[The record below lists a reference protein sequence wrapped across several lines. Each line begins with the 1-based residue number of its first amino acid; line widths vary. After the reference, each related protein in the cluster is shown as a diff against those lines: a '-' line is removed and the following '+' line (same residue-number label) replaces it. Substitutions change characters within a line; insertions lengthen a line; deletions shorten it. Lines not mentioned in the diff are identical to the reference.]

1 MDKKKTESVLT
12 PNGYTAI
19 VVNCMSGD
27 YTEKR
32 VVEGVVTA
40 KVRFLVGCENKEDAI
55 DSIQELFDDHYDDI
69 VDNSFFRGGITSLV
83 CSVTDVGENLVVN
96 S

>member
-1 MDKKKTESVLT
+1 MNNETTENIVT

-19 VVNCMSGD
+19 RVNLLSS
-27 YTEKR
+27 YKEKR

-40 KVRFLVGCENKEDAI
+40 KVRFLVGCEDKEDAI
-55 DSIQELFDDHYDDI
+55 DSIKELIDDHYDEI
-69 VDNSFFRGGITSLV
+69 VNNSFLRDGITSLD
-83 CSVTDVGENLVVN
+83 CKVTDVGENLVVN